1 MMQCA
6 SEETLE
12 TIVLKLPWKMRWT
25 TKVGQCRVREGVI
38 GLVGIVVDCGSSF
51 EDTELR
57 IAALF
62 LAMMQCASE
71 ETLETVVL
79 TMENEMDHQG
89 RAV

>member
-1 MMQCA
+1 MHYTKRTIFIY
-6 SEETLE
+6 TLYLQRNE
-12 TIVLKLPWKMRWT
+12 LTNLYKNT
-25 TKVGQCRVREGVI
+25 A
-38 GLVGIVVDCGSSF
+38 

-57 IAALF
+57 IAAY

-79 TMENEMDHQG
+79 TMGNEMDHQG